1 MQDILDTQIPPP
13 QGRVNPRVVKK
24 PRSKFPA
31 KKRYPPNPV
40 AQRPQLIF
48 AIANPAK
55 P

>member
-1 MQDILDTQIPPP
+1 MREILDTQIPPP

-31 KKRYPPNPV
+31 KKRYPPNQG

-48 AIANPAK
+48 TISNSA
-55 P
+55 